1 MRHNFIC
8 EVCNRNFK
16 TTQHLRQHINKKK
29 KCIPI
34 VIDKSSSEFSETDNN
49 NNNKN
54 DDNNNNDNTNN
65 NINTNNTNNNID
77 TNNTNNNIDT
87 NNTNNNSDNI
97 SMLSLNLHKKIST
110 ILDNK
115 NEIFDTQNLYL
126 NVNDLINLDELKDC
140 KVIIRNIINFVLK
153 YNILLEENVKQE
165 KKIKEL
171 ECDNIYFKNVIDKF
185 KNLTIDFYKCHDI
198 YKSHDIYKK

>member
-16 TTQHLRQHINKKK
+16 TTQHLRQHINNNK

-65 NINTNNTNNNID
+65 NIN
-77 TNNTNNNIDT
+77 T

-126 NVNDLINLDELKDC
+126 NVNDLINLDELKIVD
-140 KVIIRNIINFVLK
+140 
-153 YNILLEENVKQE
+153 
-165 KKIKEL
+165 KE
-171 ECDNIYFKNVIDKF
+171 
-185 KNLTIDFYKCHDI
+185 
-198 YKSHDIYKK
+198 